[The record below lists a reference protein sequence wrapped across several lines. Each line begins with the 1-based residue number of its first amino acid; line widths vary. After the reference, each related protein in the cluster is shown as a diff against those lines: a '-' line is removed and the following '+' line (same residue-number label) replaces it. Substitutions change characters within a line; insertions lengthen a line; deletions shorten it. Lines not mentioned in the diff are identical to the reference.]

1 MKKIKLNYIFIILW
15 IIITF
20 IWNYFYQNFFLAKN
34 STNISQN
41 ISSVSSWSIIKSID
55 TNWSTT
61 LANEQSLSFN
71 QTWKVKNVYF
81 KEWDSI
87 KSWDVIARLDD
98 TDWQNNVKQAKINLE
113 NSKISLNSLY
123 EDVDASKILQSQ
135 NSIEITQKSIDVAK
149 KELKNM
155 YNNKSITIN
164 DLSNN
169 LNNLNK
175 ELNNLNDSLSQAQS
189 DLDLTQKSNE
199 NSLNIT
205 KENQINTINQIQN
218 DFLNNLTQI
227 SQIIEKQDIMLGV
240 TDTNKKL
247 NDEYE
252 IFLWAKNMWN
262 KNESITKL
270 STLISEFDVF
280 QNKIKNLDNS
290 TLTIDDNIK
299 IIQEFIK
306 FYDSLINF
314 LDLSYQTVIDSVET
328 TQLTN
333 SMIENFKTN
342 INNYKNISISK
353 ISNLNSSINSLKT
366 LSNTN
371 LIDDNYQ
378 SSYKQKQQS
387 IETIKLNI
395 EKKKQEILSTAKNI
409 DIKSKEIELNIETKI
424 NSISNLEKTLEI
436 NKKSYDELLVWP
448 KSLEI
453 QKAQNS
459 IKQSE
464 INLENAYKTLEKY
477 EIIAPFDWVIR
488 KIDYKEGDNILSDSD
503 KSIYIENPNL
513 IEIIVYLD
521 QVDIINIDKNNK
533 VYVTFDW
540 YSSYQVEAK
549 ISKIDTTPITN
560 SWVVTYKVVIV
571 LEDKKFDK
579 KLLSWMTANVEI
591 ITKELKNVLLLD
603 SSYIT
608 NENSNYYVKKI
619 SWNKIEKTNV
629 TIWEVNDWKT
639 QILSWLKIWDKV
651 VKEVSSSSWKTSN
664 KSSSL
669 LNIWWQNS
677 NRSWWWMSWWW
688 APPF

>member
-149 KELKNM
+149 KELENM

-342 INNYKNISISK
+342 INNYKNTSISK

>member
-149 KELKNM
+149 KELENM

-227 SQIIEKQDIMLGV
+227 SQIIEKQDIMLWV
-240 TDTNKKL
+240 SDTNKKL

-342 INNYKNISISK
+342 INNYKNTSISK

>member
-113 NSKISLNSLY
+113 NSKISLKSLY

-149 KELKNM
+149 KELENM

-342 INNYKNISISK
+342 INNYKNTSISK

>member
-149 KELKNM
+149 KELENM

-227 SQIIEKQDIMLGV
+227 SQIIEKQDIMLWV
-240 TDTNKKL
+240 SDTNKKL

>member
-81 KEWDSI
+81 KEWDII

-149 KELKNM
+149 KELENM

-342 INNYKNISISK
+342 INNYKNTSISK

>member
-113 NSKISLNSLY
+113 NSKISLKSLY

-149 KELKNM
+149 KELENM

-189 DLDLTQKSNE
+189 DLNLTQKSNE

-651 VKEVSSSSWKTSN
+651 VKEVSSSSWKTYN

>member
-149 KELKNM
+149 KELENM

-299 IIQEFIK
+299 IIQEFIE
-306 FYDSLINF
+306 FYDNLINF

-342 INNYKNISISK
+342 INNYKNTSISK

>member
-149 KELKNM
+149 KELENM

-342 INNYKNISISK
+342 INNYKNTSISK

-378 SSYKQKQQS
+378 SSYKQKKQS

>member
-113 NSKISLNSLY
+113 NSKISLKSLY

-149 KELKNM
+149 KELENM

-651 VKEVSSSSWKTSN
+651 VKEVSSSSWKTYN

>member
-149 KELKNM
+149 KELENM

-240 TDTNKKL
+240 SDTNKKL

-342 INNYKNISISK
+342 INNYKNTSISK

>member
-20 IWNYFYQNFFLAKN
+20 IWNYFYQNFFLANN

-149 KELKNM
+149 KELENM

-164 DLSNN
+164 DLFNN

-240 TDTNKKL
+240 SDTNKKL

-306 FYDSLINF
+306 FYDNLINF

-342 INNYKNISISK
+342 INNYKNTSISK

>member
-149 KELKNM
+149 KELENM

>member
-20 IWNYFYQNFFLAKN
+20 IWNYFYQNFFLANN

-149 KELKNM
+149 KELENM

-240 TDTNKKL
+240 SDTNKKL

-342 INNYKNISISK
+342 INNYKNTSISK

>member
-149 KELKNM
+149 KELENM

-240 TDTNKKL
+240 SDTNKKL

>member
-87 KSWDVIARLDD
+87 KSWEVIARLDD

-149 KELKNM
+149 KELENM

-240 TDTNKKL
+240 SDTNKKL

-342 INNYKNISISK
+342 INNYKNTSISK

>member
-87 KSWDVIARLDD
+87 KSWEVIARLDD

-123 EDVDASKILQSQ
+123 EDIDASKILQSQ

-149 KELKNM
+149 KELENM

-240 TDTNKKL
+240 SDTNKKL

-342 INNYKNISISK
+342 INNYKNTSISK

>member
-20 IWNYFYQNFFLAKN
+20 IWNYFYQNFFLANN

-149 KELKNM
+149 KELENM

-240 TDTNKKL
+240 SDTNKKL

-306 FYDSLINF
+306 FYDNLINF

-342 INNYKNISISK
+342 INNYKNTSISK

-395 EKKKQEILSTAKNI
+395 EKKKQEILSSEKNI